1 MHFIKALVKDII
13 EQSWTLLGMA
23 IAWLVL
29 EGSAKDL
36 TLTLIGATL
45 LVWVVTFPLFRYEKE
60 EKEDAP
66 AKKKPLR
73 KAAFNPNA
81 KDGDGDGVIQD
92 GTIWERKAPKA
103 KK

>member
-1 MHFIKALVKDII
+1 MHFIKALVKDVI

-45 LVWVVTFPLFRYEKE
+45 LVWIVTFPLFRYEKE
-60 EKEDAP
+60 EKKDTP
-66 AKKKPLR
+66 AKKKPLKR
-73 KAAFNPNA
+73 VAFNFKA

>member
-1 MHFIKALVKDII
+1 MHFIKALVKDVI

-60 EKEDAP
+60 EKEP
-66 AKKKPLR
+66 
-73 KAAFNPNA
+73 
-81 KDGDGDGVIQD
+81 KDGDKDGYVFD
-92 GTIWERKAPKA
+92 GTPKQRKVS
-103 KK
+103 KKK

>member
-1 MHFIKALVKDII
+1 MHFIKALVKDVI

-36 TLTLIGATL
+36 TLTLIGVTL

-60 EKEDAP
+60 EKET
-66 AKKKPLR
+66 KKKTKQQLLGPGKLSL
-73 KAAFNPNA
+73 
-81 KDGDGDGVIQD
+81 
-92 GTIWERKAPKA
+92 
-103 KK
+103 

>member
-1 MHFIKALVKDII
+1 MKKFLIALFKDLVD
-13 EQSWTLLGMA
+13 QAWTLLGMA

-29 EGSAKDL
+29 EGSARDL
-36 TLTLIGATL
+36 TGMLIGITL
-45 LVWVVTFPLFRYEKE
+45 LVWIVTFPLRYEKE
-60 EKEDAP
+60 EEEPAP

-81 KDGDGDGVIQD
+81 KDGDGDGIVQD
-92 GTIWERKAPKA
+92 GTIWERKAPK